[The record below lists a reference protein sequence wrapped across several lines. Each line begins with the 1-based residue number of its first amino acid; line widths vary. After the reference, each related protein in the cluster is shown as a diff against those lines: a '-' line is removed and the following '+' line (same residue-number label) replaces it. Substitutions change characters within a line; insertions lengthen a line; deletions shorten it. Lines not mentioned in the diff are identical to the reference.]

1 MLIIDGLFQQR
12 IPIRHKEIL
21 DVMAAG
27 TRVVGAASMGALR
40 AAELHTY
47 GMKGIGEVF
56 HAYRTGG
63 LTADDEVAVAHQEDG
78 SYAALS
84 EPLVNIRHTLASAL
98 RAAAVTGD
106 EARALLH
113 LSKSLPYYERSWPR
127 LARCAGPASG
137 GLRRAVDR
145 VLEHLALVPAAA
157 DLKRQDALRA
167 LSHLRDAADDRPSSP
182 PVIPPSARWRTN
194 FAASWE
200 AHHRG
205 ETALGT
211 HVPYAA
217 VLRYHQ
223 VFQRS
228 FASSWREYVLRHVA
242 GTRAGHA
249 SSEEVET
256 AALQAARRAGI
267 SADTLPTHRLT
278 HWLTKDELL
287 GLDEREQLLRLLVR
301 SYRVRPG
308 AAPFTASTPA
318 LRRLVGDWP
327 TAVRRVVTHTDVAHA
342 SGPRGFPGPA
352 DTLALCERLVGMWE
366 VDTNAGR
373 TLTAAARD
381 RGLPTV
387 RQALDILRAHPTGEV
402 VE

>member
-1 MLIIDGLFQQR
+1 MLIIDGFFQQR

-21 DVMAAG
+21 EAMAAG
-27 TRVVGAASMGALR
+27 SRVVGAASMGALR
-40 AAELHTY
+40 AAELHTC

-56 HAYRTGG
+56 HAYRTGD

-84 EPLVNIRHTLASAL
+84 EPLVNIRHALTSA
-98 RAAAVTGD
+98 RKAAVVSRD

-113 LSKSLPYYERSWPR
+113 VSKSLPYYERTWPR
-127 LARCAGPASG
+127 IARCAEPASG

-145 VLEHLALVPAAA
+145 VLEHLARVPAAA

-167 LSHLRDAADDRPSSP
+167 LSHLRDTAADCPPSP
-182 PVIPPSARWRTN
+182 PVIPASALWRTN

-211 HVPYAA
+211 HVSYTA
-217 VLRYHQ
+217 VLCYHQ

-228 FASSWREYVLRHVA
+228 FARSWREYVLRNVA
-242 GTRAGHA
+242 GPREGA
-249 SSEEVET
+249 SFEEVET

-267 SADTLPTHRLT
+267 SVDTLPTHRLA

-327 TAVRRVVTHTDVAHA
+327 TAVRRVVTHTDVADA
-342 SGPRGFPGPA
+342 SGRRESPDSA
-352 DTLALCERLVGMWE
+352 DTFSLCERLVGMWE
-366 VDTNAGR
+366 IDTNAGR

-387 RQALDILRAHPTGEV
+387 RQALNVLRAHPTGEM